1 MKKILSLKKVNGNER
16 IVLNLENGKGKW
28 INVDSGRVETFK
40 AEVIYDRYSR
50 KVVKV
55 KMAA

>member
-1 MKKILSLKKVNGNER
+1 MKKIMNLKKINGNER

-28 INVDSGRVETFK
+28 VDVESGRVEKIK
-40 AEVIYDRYSR
+40 AEVIYDRYSG
-50 KVVKV
+50 KIKMI

>member
-1 MKKILSLKKVNGNER
+1 MKKIMNLKKVNGGER
-16 IVLNLENGKGKW
+16 VVLNLENGKGKW
-28 INVDSGRVETFK
+28 IDVESGRVKKFK

-50 KVVKV
+50 KVLKV

>member
-1 MKKILSLKKVNGNER
+1 MKKIMNLKNSKGQER
-16 IVLNLENGKGKW
+16 IVLDLEKGKGKW
-28 INVDSGRVETFK
+28 IDVESGRVEKFK

-50 KVVKV
+50 KVLKV

>member
-1 MKKILSLKKVNGNER
+1 MKKIMNLKKVNGGER
-16 IVLNLENGKGKW
+16 VVLNLENGKGKW
-28 INVDSGRVETFK
+28 IDVESGRVKMFK

-50 KVVKV
+50 KIIKV

>member
-1 MKKILSLKKVNGNER
+1 MKKYLNLKKVNGSER
-16 IVLNLENGKGKW
+16 VVLNLENGKGKW
-28 INVDSGRVETFK
+28 IDVESGRVEKFK

>member
-1 MKKILSLKKVNGNER
+1 MKKILNLKKVNGNER

-28 INVDSGRVETFK
+28 VDVESGRVEKFK

-50 KVVKV
+50 KIIKV

>member
-1 MKKILSLKKVNGNER
+1 MKKIMNLKNSNGQER
-16 IVLNLENGKGKW
+16 IVLDLEKGKGKW
-28 INVDSGRVETFK
+28 IDVESGRVEKFK

-50 KVVKV
+50 KVLKV

>member
-1 MKKILSLKKVNGNER
+1 MNLKKVNGGER
-16 IVLNLENGKGKW
+16 VVLNLENGKGKW
-28 INVDSGRVETFK
+28 IDVESGRVKKFK

-50 KVVKV
+50 KVLKV

>member
-1 MKKILSLKKVNGNER
+1 MKKIMNLKKINGSEK
-16 IVLNLENGKGKW
+16 IVLNLKNGKGKW
-28 INVDSGRVETFK
+28 VDIESGRVEKFK

-50 KVVKV
+50 KILKV